1 MHVYVRRINVSIKL
15 RFADNESH
23 VKKTSIYEF
32 QNSTY
37 EQNFVHKRGL
47 VVKIASLM

>member
-1 MHVYVRRINVSIKL
+1 MN
-15 RFADNESH
+15 
-23 VKKTSIYEF
+23 VKKSFIYEF

-47 VVKIASLM
+47 EVKIASLT